1 MVQRTTTH
9 GTQRATHPGE
19 THVEATQAE
28 ITGIHSVQRWQG
40 YLVLKTPEKINH
52 WRGLH
57 EGPRGMRSWNDL
69 EVRMGFAPQSLLGRL
84 AEEGVGARYVYN
96 EAEAPAA
103 WGTRPW
109 PPPRHEVRM

>member
-1 MVQRTTTH
+1 
-9 GTQRATHPGE
+9 
-19 THVEATQAE
+19 
-28 ITGIHSVQRWQG
+28 
-40 YLVLKTPEKINH
+40 
-52 WRGLH
+52 
-57 EGPRGMRSWNDL
+57 MRSWNDL

-96 EAEAPAA
+96 EAEARAA